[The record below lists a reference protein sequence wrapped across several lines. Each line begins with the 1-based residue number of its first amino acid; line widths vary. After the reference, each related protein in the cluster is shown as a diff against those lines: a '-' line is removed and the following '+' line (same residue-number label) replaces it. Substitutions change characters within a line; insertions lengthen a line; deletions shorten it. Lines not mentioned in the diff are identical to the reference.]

1 LTEDLGTL
9 ASPAFRRRLA
19 LAFWVIRLDE
29 IEDEHWQGA
38 RFISR
43 FTKDRNSYT
52 EQAPIELRLTSVNGT
67 VEIKTQPAS
76 GMDIFRQ
83 WIEDDLTER
92 RISPTRWV

>member
-1 LTEDLGTL
+1 
-9 ASPAFRRRLA
+9 LA